1 MNEAPISYLDV
12 IEFWLGNE
20 GLRPEHMGEREQ
32 FWFGADP
39 SIDALIKE
47 RFGVL
52 VETVVAGG
60 CTDWESQSM
69 SRLALII
76 VLDQFPRNIHRG
88 RAGAFAGD
96 ARAERLA
103 LDAIERGM
111 DREVG
116 LIERGFFYLP
126 LQHSEDLATQDR
138 SVEVS
143 QRQDAERA
151 AAFENFEGKS
161 LNYAREHRDV
171 VARFGRFPHRN
182 KALGRRSTEEELAYL
197 TGGAPDYGQGSAES

>member
-39 SIDALIKE
+39 SIDALIKN
-47 RFGVL
+47 VL
-52 VETVVAGG
+52 VSWSKPSWPVGVRTGSPNQCLGSPSLLSSTNFPGTSIAAGPVP
-60 CTDWESQSM
+60 
-69 SRLALII
+69 SRVMHALSVWLWTPSSAVWIARW
-76 VLDQFPRNIHRG
+76 VSSSGVSFTCPCNIRK
-88 RAGAFAGD
+88 
-96 ARAERLA
+96 
-103 LDAIERGM
+103 
-111 DREVG
+111 
-116 LIERGFFYLP
+116 
-126 LQHSEDLATQDR
+126 DLATQER